1 MIEDVELT
9 RKILKVVAEDPGF
22 PAGITLEKLE
32 EEIPKDPSDSSG
44 DHVRHRERLTY
55 HVVLAYENG
64 LLLGEKIVSTNMGMS
79 TRNEYF
85 VDQIDGLTTTGCNYL
100 GYAQSK
106 YWQRTLSLFAEEG
119 VKATTQEMI
128 KLLLKTG
135 TSILHFLPS

>member
-9 RKILKVVAEDPGF
+9 RRILKVVAGDSGF
-22 PAGITLEKLE
+22 PAGVTLEKLE
-32 EEIPKDPSDSSG
+32 KEIPRDSSDPPG
-44 DHVRHRERLTY
+44 DHVRHRERITY

-64 LLLGEKIVSTNMGMS
+64 LLLGEKIVATNMGMG

-135 TSILHFLPS
+135 TSILHSLPS